1 MKLRHFF
8 ITLLGLAVIGGL
20 TFHAGQ
26 SRAQVGLG
34 FSEIIIP
41 DWNPGGIYETSEE
54 IVGQVVLTDYDPSDP
69 SGYVETWNWTTAT
82 IPPIFAVVPAG
93 KLTPID
99 KPALV
104 QVGDVDDGFLP
115 SGCST
120 PEPPSETPTGE
131 TWEVYNANPGRMP
144 ERKGTMIREGNVEH
158 WYLSPTYSYPSDGAP
173 TVLLLRRAPASVE
186 ESFSRYI
193 RVIWRTEK

>member
-1 MKLRHFF
+1 MKLRHYLV
-8 ITLLGLAVIGGL
+8 TLLGLVLIGGL

-26 SRAQVGLG
+26 SRAQIGIG
-34 FSEIIIP
+34 ESEILVP
-41 DWNPGGIYETSEE
+41 AWKPGELYQPSEE
-54 IVGQVVLTDYDPSDP
+54 IVGHVLLTDYDPSDP
-69 SGYVETWNWTTAT
+69 SGYVETWSWTTAT
-82 IPPIFAVVPAG
+82 IPPVFAVVPAG

-120 PEPPSETPTGE
+120 PEPPDTAPIGE
-131 TWEVYNANPGRMP
+131 TWEVYNASPGRVP
-144 ERKGTMIREGNVEH
+144 ERKGTMIREGNAEH
-158 WYLSPTYSYPSDGAP
+158 WYLSPTYSYPSDGAS
-173 TVLLLRRAPASVE
+173 TVLLLRRAPAAVE

-193 RVIWRTEK
+193 RVTWRD